1 MQLHLCLFF
10 PKTWIS
16 TDFPPPRAQ
25 HYRAPEKSQ
34 GCTKGV
40 LRHDKRQGM
49 LALGEQHYKAVRL
62 FLISE
67 PSAYAA
73 SCLTGQNRSSKF
85 NHRELRK
92 CVLHEFQAS
101 LITLWGLKRLS
112 KQLIHVI
119 IKNPQHGTWQQERFG
134 GEIVAKYWDCPQ
146 SPKHFLF
153 HIPPKKA
160 LTFLSSLDLEK
171 SSTGSQECNLPLLEG
186 KHIYSPWQRKELV
199 RPCQR
204 QSCTRAAISTLCWL
218 LV

>member
-1 MQLHLCLFF
+1 
-10 PKTWIS
+10 
-16 TDFPPPRAQ
+16 
-25 HYRAPEKSQ
+25 
-34 GCTKGV
+34 
-40 LRHDKRQGM
+40 M

-85 NHRELRK
+85 NHKDFRK
-92 CVLHEFQAS
+92 CVSHEFQAS

-112 KQLIHVI
+112 KQLVHVI
-119 IKNPQHGTWQQERFG
+119 SKNPQHGTRQQERFG
-134 GEIVAKYWDCPQ
+134 VEIVARILRL
-146 SPKHFLF
+146 STIPKTFFF

-171 SSTGSQECNLPLLEG
+171 SSTGSQKCNLPLLEG
-186 KHIYSPWQRKELV
+186 KHVYSPWQRKELV